1 MTRLLTALFL
11 SLSFMLSAGEIRLA
25 ILGNIPESKSVETMA
40 VRFAV
45 DAVNAKGDRLPDK
58 LKLVGVHTKGTVEG
72 ALEAAKKVADD
83 PDVFGVVVH
92 GEEGADPEVLKILQ
106 GAGLA
111 IVVASSWSTPRL
123 VSNSA
128 TWLSPT
134 HIQLSE
140 IAALYAR
147 KGRKATQVAVLD
159 NGAPT
164 SVAAAKAFA
173 DRFRELGGKVDFEGE
188 WQGSDW
194 GLTRTVKA
202 LKANWPQVVFY
213 AGEGKEAGIL
223 VKTMR
228 KERELMAAHLIGL
241 PTLFDPAYIDE
252 ARMDSKLSTVVFPAP
267 DYRGAAQ
274 LARSVGLTFPRSSPN
289 YKAYVSY
296 AFRKPGRWSSMVFDG
311 AQLLIDAMGDAAPQ
325 AVAQAVSSAAQ
336 SAEPPQM
343 KVFTRKS
350 VQESLNSI
358 PSYKGIRGLVKF
370 SASREPADAKAMI
383 FYALPKVNT
392 REIRWYDKQY
402 GPPFQ

>member
-1 MTRLLTALFL
+1 MTRLLAALFL
-11 SLSFMLSAGEIRLA
+11 SLSSLLGAGEIRLA
-25 ILGNIPESKSVETMA
+25 ILGNIPESKSVETLA
-40 VRFAV
+40 VHFAV
-45 DAVNAKGDRLPDK
+45 DAANAKASLPDK
-58 LKLVGVHTKGTVEG
+58 LKLVGFHTKGSVEG
-72 ALEAAKKVADD
+72 AIEAAKKAADD
-83 PDVFGVVVH
+83 SDVLGVVIH

-106 GAGLA
+106 EAGLA
-111 IVVASSWSTPRL
+111 VVVASSWSTPRQAP
-123 VSNSA
+123 NAA

-134 HIQLSE
+134 HLQLSE

-164 SVAAAKAFA
+164 SMASAKAFA
-173 DRFRELGGKVDFEGE
+173 DRFRELGGKVNFEGQ
-188 WQGSDW
+188 WQGMEG

-213 AGEGKEAGIL
+213 AGEGKEAGVL
-223 VKTMR
+223 VKAMR
-228 KERELMAAHLIGL
+228 KERELKAAHLIGL

-252 ARMDSKLSTVVFPAP
+252 ARMDTKLSTVIFPAP

-274 LARSVGLTFPRSSPN
+274 LARHVGVNFPRSTPN

-311 AQLLIDAMGDAAPQ
+311 AQILIDAMGKAALGDSSAPQ
-325 AVAQAVSSAAQ
+325 AVSPAAQ
-336 SAEPPQM
+336 EAPQL
-343 KVFTRKS
+343 KALTRET
-350 VQESLNSI
+350 VLQALNAI
-358 PSYKGIRGLVKF
+358 GSYKGIRGMVRF
-370 SASREPADAKAMI
+370 SASREPADVKAMI